1 MSDFQLALL
10 AAGIAVVGCVWGY
23 NVWQE
28 RKHRKIAE
36 RLFKGEQPDA
46 LLGEDDQ
53 RASALLPNSADA
65 ARDGRIEP
73 GLSLEEGPLAEG
85 ESQQSSDGWNADA
98 YTPSVA
104 GAGRVAED
112 EFAPHSDPLIDCL
125 VSFELATAV
134 PASAVWAVQ
143 SLWSGQISKS
153 LRWLSRSSA
162 VEPWRL
168 ISQNDSERSS
178 QWLVAMQLADR
189 RGAVTDNEL
198 AVFLDGMQQLSTQ
211 LGVAITLPGRT
222 ETLRRAQE
230 LDAFCA
236 SVDIQFSLH
245 LIEAQGGSFAGTKL
259 RGVFEAAGL
268 VLQDDGCFHAR
279 NVNGASEFWV
289 ANIGSERFEPQSI
302 RSLATHGITLTLD
315 VPRVADGVQAF
326 DRMVAAARQFERGL
340 GGKLVDMQRAPLA
353 DVMIRGIRGKTGELQ
368 KALLDAGIAP
378 GGTRAMKLFS

>member
-23 NVWQE
+23 NSWQE
-28 RKHRKIAE
+28 RKHRKIAQ

-53 RASALLPNSADA
+53 RAAPSSPNGADL

-73 GLSLEEGPLAEG
+73 GLSVEDEPSAGGQSEFPTDGPV
-85 ESQQSSDGWNADA
+85 SDSD
-98 YTPSVA
+98 TPAMA
-104 GAGRVAED
+104 GAVRVEED

-125 VSFELATAV
+125 VKFELAEPV
-134 PASAVWAVQ
+134 SASAVWAVQ
-143 SLWSGQISKS
+143 SLWSGHVSKS
-153 LRWLSRSSA
+153 LRWLARSSA

-168 ISQNDSERSS
+168 ISQNDSGRSS
-178 QWLVAMQLADR
+178 RWLVALQLADR

-198 AVFLDGMQQLSTQ
+198 AVFLDGMQQLSAQ
-211 LGVAITLPGRT
+211 LGVDIALPGRT

-245 LIEAQGGSFAGTKL
+245 LVDAQGGSFAGTKL

-353 DVMIRGIRGKTGELQ
+353 DAMIRGIRGKTGELQ